1 MYEFNKKGHAILEAE
16 ASIPYELATGPT
28 WWRYFEAF
36 KEEKIFG
43 TRCPRCNR
51 VMVPAWTMCTDCF
64 VEADEWVELSG
75 EGEINGWSL
84 TNYSYFGMPK
94 EPPFVVAQMGLDG
107 ADTDFWHFIGG
118 IDLKDMDL
126 VTRTIKIGSR
136 VRPVWRKEKQGCVYD
151 IDYFEVI

>member
-1 MYEFNKKGHAILEAE
+1 MYEFNKKGHAIMEVE
-16 ASIPYELATGPT
+16 ASIPYELSTGPT
-28 WWRYFEAF
+28 WWQYFEEF
-36 KEEKIFG
+36 KNEKIFA

-51 VMVPAWTMCTDCF
+51 VMVPAWSFCNDCF
-64 VEADEWVELSG
+64 VEAKEWVELSG

-94 EPPFVVAQMGLDG
+94 DPPFVVAQMALDG

-118 IDLKDMDL
+118 IDLNDMDL
-126 VTRTIKIGSR
+126 VTATIKIGSR
-136 VRPVWRKEKQGCVYD
+136 VKPVWRKEKKGCIYD